1 MSGPAE
7 SQLTSRPRVVLL
19 GASNLTRGISR
30 AVGIAQAIL
39 GTPLEVLIA
48 MGHGRSY
55 GQRSRVLGRSLPGI
69 VDCGL
74 WDALLHG
81 SGRPTYAL
89 LTDIG
94 NDVMYGASVPSILGW
109 IQTCMDRLLV
119 AKARIAMTLLPMAGI
134 KQLSRWRY
142 EVARTLLFP
151 GTRLSQTDAVSTA
164 TQLNDRLR
172 ELGHERGVDLVEPEA
187 RWYGLDPVHIRRSLL
202 PLAWACMMDDW
213 VTDPQVQP
221 RVSSSLRRWLALRL
235 ATPQQ
240 WWLFNRELGREQPAR
255 RLPDGTTVS
264 LY

>member
-1 MSGPAE
+1 
-7 SQLTSRPRVVLL
+7 
-19 GASNLTRGISR
+19 
-30 AVGIAQAIL
+30 
-39 GTPLEVLIA
+39 

-74 WDALLHG
+74 WDALPHG
-81 SGRPTYAL
+81 GGRPTYAL

-109 IQTCMDRLLV
+109 IQTCMDRLLG
-119 AKARIAMTLLPMAGI
+119 AQARIAMTLLPMAGI

-172 ELGHERGVDLVEPEA
+172 ELGHERGVDLVELVSGVGQVVVSAHEVDLEA
-187 RWYGLDPVHIRRSLL
+187 LCRH
-202 PLAWACMMDDW
+202 
-213 VTDPQVQP
+213 
-221 RVSSSLRRWLALRL
+221 VSSGFFR
-235 ATPQQ
+235 P
-240 WWLFNRELGREQPAR
+240 PH
-255 RLPDGTTVS
+255 TVRGV
-264 LY
+264 

>member
-94 NDVMYGASVPSILGW
+94 NDVMYGASVPSI
-109 IQTCMDRLLV
+109 
-119 AKARIAMTLLPMAGI
+119 
-134 KQLSRWRY
+134 
-142 EVARTLLFP
+142 
-151 GTRLSQTDAVSTA
+151 
-164 TQLNDRLR
+164 
-172 ELGHERGVDLVEPEA
+172 
-187 RWYGLDPVHIRRSLL
+187 
-202 PLAWACMMDDW
+202 
-213 VTDPQVQP
+213 
-221 RVSSSLRRWLALRL
+221 
-235 ATPQQ
+235 
-240 WWLFNRELGREQPAR
+240 
-255 RLPDGTTVS
+255 
-264 LY
+264 